1 MEPLLERE
9 HELLMLTQLVD
20 AACDGSGGVL
30 LITGEAGIGKTSLVR
45 AIRQSARGR
54 ATFLMGACEPLSVP
68 VPLGPIREL
77 AAAAGRRDLVDGGG
91 DDRLTLARSLLDALV
106 SRTPALVVLEDAHW
120 ADPATLDVIRLK
132 GPHGERVPALCRD
145 PAPSRVVGARGL
157 LLLADPELH
166 PRGRCRNRPGH
177 IPWTACNSHMPI
189 KISNPPPY
197 IPSG

>member
-30 LITGEAGIGKTSLVR
+30 LIAGEAGIGKTSLVR

-77 AAAAGRRDLVDGGG
+77 AVAAGRRNLVDGIG

-120 ADPATLDVIRLK
+120 ADPATLDVIRLLARWLEDA
-132 GPHGERVPALCRD
+132 GLGLVIIYRDDELSANPAL
-145 PAPSRVVGARGL
+145 SILVG
-157 LLLADPELH
+157 
-166 PRGRCRNRPGH
+166 
-177 IPWTACNSHMPI
+177 T
-189 KISNPPPY
+189 
-197 IPSG
+197 